1 MYAAMIIITAIVVF
15 PFLWMVL
22 LSFKSSSEI
31 MSNPLAM
38 PKAFNLDNFKH
49 ALETLNFPQLYA
61 NTFVVCILSVVLELI
76 ITFCSSFVI
85 ARMEFKHPK
94 AKSLL
99 YGFLILGLSVS
110 PFILL
115 FPVYKINIFFGLS
128 GKWALIFPYAASSI
142 SFNTLLLTAYLK
154 QLPTEIDEAAVIDGC
169 NIWQLMVKVIL
180 PMAKPVIA
188 TIVIFN
194 VLYIWNEYPY
204 ASVML
209 KDVSDYTLSMGASFF
224 KGNYTVDYGG
234 IVAIT
239 GFAIGKITFTISCQM
254 LQPSITAASSISVG
268 SCFKYAVRRSVLN
281 EIELAA
287 YGKINAHFPLNPKKI
302 LILYT
307 GNNKING
314 ETDNPKI
321 KNPYNKLFA
330 FGCLNSILAIT
341 KELQNVIISSNTTDN
356 IHTTKVFAYNCGK
369 FNVSNACLK
378 LSRLNAFG
386 IANGLD
392 MISELDLNESN
403 TIL

>member
-1 MYAAMIIITAIVVF
+1 MVPKRKKIAMYAAMIIITAIVVF

-61 NTFVVCILSVVLELI
+61 NTFVVCIVSVVLELI

-115 FPVYKINIFFGLS
+115 FPVY
-128 GKWALIFPYAASSI
+128 
-142 SFNTLLLTAYLK
+142 
-154 QLPTEIDEAAVIDGC
+154 
-169 NIWQLMVKVIL
+169 
-180 PMAKPVIA
+180 IA

-234 IVAIT
+234 IVASSLMIIVPELIFY
-239 GFAIGKITFTISCQM
+239 GLFQKNIVEGM
-254 LQPSITAASSISVG
+254 TAG
-268 SCFKYAVRRSVLN
+268 AVK
-281 EIELAA
+281 
-287 YGKINAHFPLNPKKI
+287 G
-302 LILYT
+302 
-307 GNNKING
+307 
-314 ETDNPKI
+314 
-321 KNPYNKLFA
+321 
-330 FGCLNSILAIT
+330 
-341 KELQNVIISSNTTDN
+341 
-356 IHTTKVFAYNCGK
+356 
-369 FNVSNACLK
+369 
-378 LSRLNAFG
+378 
-386 IANGLD
+386 
-392 MISELDLNESN
+392 
-403 TIL
+403 